1 MRFPLPYNSLRGVV
15 SSMDYK
21 DKILELADT
30 ILEWNLVDPK
40 DIPKIPL
47 YMEQVTSFFDEAL
60 SGARRNDDDK
70 ILTKTMINNYT
81 KEGTLPRP
89 NGKKYSREHMIRLM
103 YIFMLKQVLSL
114 QDIRQMFDLLQVDRK
129 IEPMYGAYIELVEGY
144 KEQLRLNLV
153 RKMERVEEKLV
164 EKGVD
169 TDENFEMMLML
180 LTVAEATAG
189 KMLIWRMLDGRSEE
203 RSKAKETEKEG
214 TKSLDKK

>member
-1 MRFPLPYNSLRGVV
+1 ME
-15 SSMDYK
+15 YK
-21 DKILELADT
+21 DKILELADK

-47 YMEQVTSFFDEAL
+47 YMEQVTSFFGEAL

-129 IEPMYGAYIELVEGY
+129 IEPLYGAYIELVEAY
-144 KEQLRLNLV
+144 KEQLRLSLEQ
-153 RKMERVEEKLV
+153 KMERVEEKLV

-189 KMLIWRMLDGRSEE
+189 KMLIWRMLDGLSEQRSLA
-203 RSKAKETEKEG
+203 KAAEKEG
-214 TKSLDKK
+214 TKSPEKK

>member
-1 MRFPLPYNSLRGVV
+1 
-15 SSMDYK
+15 
-21 DKILELADT
+21 
-30 ILEWNLVDPK
+30 
-40 DIPKIPL
+40 
-47 YMEQVTSFFDEAL
+47 
-60 SGARRNDDDK
+60 
-70 ILTKTMINNYT
+70 
-81 KEGTLPRP
+81 
-89 NGKKYSREHMIRLM
+89 
-103 YIFMLKQVLSL
+103 
-114 QDIRQMFDLLQVDRK
+114 
-129 IEPMYGAYIELVEGY
+129 MYGAYIELVEGY